1 MVIFTDKKVVKEIN
15 NNIVQKEVEIFS
27 DETGILH
34 IIYLITLRKFIG
46 KLLNLKIFVVI
57 FTDTMIGLQTQ

>member
-1 MVIFTDKKVVKEIN
+1 MIIFTDKKVVKQIN
-15 NNIVQKEVEIFS
+15 NNIVQMEVEIFS